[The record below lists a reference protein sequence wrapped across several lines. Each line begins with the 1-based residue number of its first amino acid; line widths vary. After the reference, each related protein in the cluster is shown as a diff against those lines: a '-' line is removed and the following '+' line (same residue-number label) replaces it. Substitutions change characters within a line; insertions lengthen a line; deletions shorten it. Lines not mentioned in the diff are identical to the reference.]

1 MIVRSPATLRRLLI
15 LLFAAISM
23 FGCATGSA
31 MSHTSDTVAAAI
43 SSDDHGH
50 GHDGQGSI
58 GNGVAGHHNAA
69 DHTHD
74 TPHFPEL
81 IVASWTVPSIGWFQ
95 GVSGESV
102 LGIAHTM
109 DRPPRINPND

>member
-1 MIVRSPATLRRLLI
+1 MTARSPANIRRLLI

-31 MSHTSDTVAAAI
+31 MAHTTNVITTTIA
-43 SSDDHGH
+43 SDDHGH
-50 GHDGQGSI
+50 SHDRQNGI
-58 GNGVAGHHNAA
+58 GNGVSGHHNAA

-74 TPHFPEL
+74 TPHFPAL
-81 IVASWTVPSIGWFQ
+81 IVVSWTVPSIGWFQ
-95 GVSGESV
+95 GVSGDSV

-109 DRPPRINPND
+109 DRPPRILPND